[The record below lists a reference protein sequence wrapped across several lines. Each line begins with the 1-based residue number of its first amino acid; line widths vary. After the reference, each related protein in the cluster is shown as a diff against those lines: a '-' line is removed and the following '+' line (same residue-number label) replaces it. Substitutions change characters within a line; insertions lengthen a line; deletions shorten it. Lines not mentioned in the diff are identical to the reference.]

1 MTDIPDIKI
10 NSSSLAYA
18 IADWMVKE
26 YTEWRDDDAN
36 NPTIDPGAPPPTLY
50 QLARE
55 LAATISGEP
64 KERDIE
70 HL

>member
-1 MTDIPDIKI
+1 MTDRPDIKI
-10 NSSSLAYA
+10 NSDSLAYA

-26 YTEWRDDDAN
+26 YTEWRDDDPN
-36 NPTIDPGAPPPTLY
+36 NPTIDCDAPPPTLY

-55 LAATISGEP
+55 LAATISGEA
-64 KERDIE
+64 KEGDIE